1 MGCADRS
8 AYDLSQHT
16 LATKVRLVAEKKLAE
31 PKTIDFVEAVP
42 NKAAVG
48 KSFKKEAKEIMET
61 LSKLEPAEIEAV
73 ESALKSKGEYQL
85 EINGTQYRLTPE
97 MLEVKRGQKTV
108 HVEEYVPNV
117 IEPSFG
123 IGRIMYSIF
132 EHNFRVRSDDG
143 QRTVSPLFFFF
154 LSRHH
159 SNISCFVGSVLFTT
173 SVDCSVEMLG
183 TSAQQQFRIC
193 SSHPQVG

>member
-1 MGCADRS
+1 M
-8 AYDLSQHT
+8 
-16 LATKVRLVAEKKLAE
+16 VAEKKLAE

-143 QRTVSPLFFFF
+143 QRTVSPLFFFSSYLDTIQTF
-154 LSRHH
+154 
-159 SNISCFVGSVLFTT
+159 FVLLVQYFSLPPLIAPLKCSVLPLSNNSEF
-173 SVDCSVEMLG
+173 VPHIRKLG
-183 TSAQQQFRIC
+183 NK
-193 SSHPQVG
+193 